1 MSDKILDVQHLEKK
15 FGDNTVLR
23 DIDFQVEAGE
33 VISIIGASGSGK
45 STLLRCLNLLEEPTN
60 GDIIYHDDSIL
71 KNSFNQNKYRA
82 KVGMVF
88 QQFNLFKNMNALKNC
103 MVGQMKILDRSE
115 KEAEEIALANL
126 EKVGMAPYRD
136 ARPHQLSGGQQ
147 QRIAIARALS
157 MNPEI
162 LLFDEPT
169 SALDP
174 EMVGEVLETMTQLA
188 HEGLTMIVVTHEM
201 SFARDVSSRVVF
213 MDDGV
218 IVESG
223 PPEQVIN
230 NPKNER
236 TQAFLKRYLSENI
249 IQDNL

>member
-1 MSDKILDVQHLEKK
+1 MSDIILNVQHLEKK

-23 DIDFQVEAGE
+23 DIDFQVESGE

-45 STLLRCLNLLEEPTN
+45 STLLRCLNLLEEPTA
-60 GDIIYHDDSIL
+60 GDIMYHDDSIL
-71 KNSFNQNKYRA
+71 NHSFDQNKYRA

-88 QQFNLFKNMNALKNC
+88 QQFNLFKNMTALKNC
-103 MVGQMKILDRSE
+103 TVGQVRILNRSE
-115 KEAEEIALANL
+115 KEAEAIALENL

-174 EMVGEVLETMTQLA
+174 EMVGEVLGTMTALA
-188 HEGLTMIVVTHEM
+188 KEGLTMIVVTHEM
-201 SFARDVSSRVVF
+201 AFARDVSSRVVF

-218 IVESG
+218 IEESG

-230 NPKNER
+230 DPLNER
-236 TQAFLKRYLSENI
+236 TQEFLKRYLNDNT
-249 IQDNL
+249 IQN